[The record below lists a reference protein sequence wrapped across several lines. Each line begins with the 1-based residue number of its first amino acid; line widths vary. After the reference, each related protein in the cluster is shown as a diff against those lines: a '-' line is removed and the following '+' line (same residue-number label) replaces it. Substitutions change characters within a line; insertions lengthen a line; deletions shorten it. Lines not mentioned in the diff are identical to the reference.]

1 MGLLSLFAKPKKASA
16 PEYRELPA
24 YAPSK
29 YDAPSA
35 EQLYGTYSTRARGE
49 GVGFTPEDLSTM
61 KAQETDQ
68 QVRSANEYQNRSMA
82 GRRMTGG
89 VTSGGTNRIRDRA
102 LLQTGVAK
110 SQALRDIAIRNAVLK
125 REETWQGIQGLDS
138 FLQNERGEAWR
149 KTSYE
154 SQRTGDYNA
163 NQRYGQEIVNQNR
176 GGYNQ
181 WLKSNLDSVEN
192 TVKQVVLAGV
202 GGYSGGA
209 AGAGAAKSGAAG
221 STPSSDVDYNSIY
234 GYKPLSYNSVVGAQ
248 NYRYR

>member
-24 YAPSK
+24 YAPSQ

-35 EQLYGTYSTRARGE
+35 EQLYGTYSSRARGE
-49 GVGFTPEDLSTM
+49 GVGYTPEDLSTM

-89 VTSGGTNRIRDRA
+89 VSTGGTNRIRDRA

-125 REETWQGIQGLDS
+125 REETWQGIQGLDA

-154 SQRTGDYNA
+154 ADRTRDYNE
-163 NQRYGQEIVNQNR
+163 NQRYGQSITNQNR
-176 GGYNQ
+176 SVYNS
-181 WLKSNLDSVEN
+181 WLKSNLDSIEN
-192 TVKQVVLAGV
+192 TIEQGALAAA
-202 GGYSGGA
+202 GGA
-209 AGAGAAKSGAAG
+209 TEPSSGKASSSSAPAGA
-221 STPSSDVDYNSIY
+221 VDYNSIY
-234 GYKPLSYNSVVGAQ
+234 GYKPLTYNSVVGAQ